1 MGLTAV
7 VSPSGSSGGA
17 LSLLSALGVGA
28 GSVFVIAILVYL
40 LAYLN
45 VIEASERNRQRL
57 RWLLVSVSIPLVFA
71 FAGVVLF
78 ESLDTLGYL

>member
-7 VSPSGSSGGA
+7 VSPSGSSGGP